1 MNGNQLVSVVIPAYN
16 AESTIDETLC
26 SVRGQTHALLE
37 IIVVDDGSTDTTL
50 ALAKAHAAI
59 DPRVQII
66 HQSNGGV
73 AAARNT
79 GWQQSRYNLISFIDA
94 DDLWAETKIECQL
107 QELEDAGPRAGMAYT
122 FCAEIDSRG
131 VVCGL
136 VERQLHQGNVLSTLL
151 TTNFIVCGSN
161 GLYRRNALIDAG
173 GFESGLRAAGYEG
186 CEDWLLNIRIAQT
199 YDIVGVAEYLVGY
212 RKTSNSMSSN
222 SQRMFGSHILA
233 CRLMVGRRPDLT
245 RLAFIGL
252 RNYCTWLMRYEIRKL
267 NPMQAWS
274 IYRMMWNESR
284 YMACQALLSS
294 FLLVLLLLV
303 RKCFPRTNFRTGSES
318 ALLLGRV
325 FLARTPLRVRS
336 TGYDWP

>member
-1 MNGNQLVSVVIPAYN
+1 MKGDQLVSVVIPAYN
-16 AESTIDETLC
+16 AESTIDETLW

-50 ALAKAHAAI
+50 ALVEAHAAI

-73 AAARNT
+73 AAARNA
-79 GWQQSRYNLISFIDA
+79 GWQQSGYNFISFIDA
-94 DDLWAETKIECQL
+94 DDLWAETKIEFQL
-107 QELEDAGPRAGMAYT
+107 QELEVAGPRAGMAYT
-122 FCAEIDSRG
+122 YCAEIDSRG

-136 VERQLHQGNVLSTLL
+136 VSGQLHKGNVLSELL
-151 TTNFIVCGSN
+151 CTNFIVCGSN

-186 CEDWLLNIRIAQT
+186 CEDWLLNIRIAET

-233 CRLMVGRRPDLT
+233 CRQTIGRRPDLAHV
-245 RLAFIGL
+245 AFIGL
-252 RNYCTWLMRYEIRKL
+252 RNYCTWLMRYEIRKFS
-267 NPMQAWS
+267 PMQAWS
-274 IYRMMWNESR
+274 IFRMMWNESR
-284 YMACQALLSS
+284 HVACQALLRS
-294 FLLVLLLLV
+294 FLLPRSFLV
-303 RKCFPRTNFRTGSES
+303 RRCFPCRNVRTGSEP

-325 FLARTPLRVRS
+325 FLVATALRGSS
-336 TGYDWP
+336 TG

>member
-1 MNGNQLVSVVIPAYN
+1 MHSDQLVSVVIPAYN
-16 AESTIDETLC
+16 AEITIDETLR

-59 DPRVQII
+59 DPRVQVI

-79 GWQQSRYNLISFIDA
+79 GWQQSRSDIISFIDA
-94 DDLWAETKIECQL
+94 DDLWAETKIERQL
-107 QELEDAGPRAGMAYT
+107 QVLEGAGPRAGMAYT
-122 FCAEIDSRG
+122 FTAEIDSRG

-136 VERQLHQGNVLSTLL
+136 IGGQLHEGDILSTILRG
-151 TTNFIVCGSN
+151 NFIVCGSN
-161 GLYRRNALIDAG
+161 GLFRRNALIDAE
-173 GFESGLRAAGYEG
+173 GFDIGLRAEGYEG
-186 CEDWLLNIRIAQT
+186 CEDWLLYIRIAET

-212 RKTSNSMSSN
+212 RKTNNSMSSH

-233 CRLMVGRRPDLT
+233 CRQTVARRPDLT
-245 RLAFIGL
+245 RVALIGL
-252 RNYCTWLMRYEIRKL
+252 RNYCTWLVRYEIYKR

-284 YMACQALLSS
+284 DVACQMLLRS
-294 FLLVLLLLV
+294 FLLAPLLLV
-303 RKCFPRTNFRTGSES
+303 RSCFPRTKVRTGSEP

-325 FLARTPLRVRS
+325 FLVTPPLRDS
-336 TGYDWP
+336 